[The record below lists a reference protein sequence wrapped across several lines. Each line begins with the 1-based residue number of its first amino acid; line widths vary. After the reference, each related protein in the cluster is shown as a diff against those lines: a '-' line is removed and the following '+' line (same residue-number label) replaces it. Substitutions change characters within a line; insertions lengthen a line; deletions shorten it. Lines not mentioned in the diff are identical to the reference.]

1 VLKCFSTNT
10 TQIMKITNIKSNK
23 FQKEQINLH
32 DGDVKL
38 FKRGNSG
45 IWQIKLKI
53 HNSGRYFRKSLKTRD
68 QALAIALAESKYE
81 ESSLKRLPAKNKMSR
96 GVSMSPSH
104 NDNVLI
110 LVEDPSLRDRL
121 ANLFK
126 RNFSVYTLGDIYEFN
141 GVSFE
146 NKIDLKMLQAFF
158 KFRRITTVILSRE
171 SVSFEQGVFL
181 DFILS
186 IKTKILNNNIKFYYL
201 NNGFKVDISDVHNHK
216 IKKIDISIELEHKHY
231 EIIDCATREYITH
244 IILGVSS
251 GLEFNFLNN
260 NNLKGQSPKIHLE
273 HNMNS
278 IIFTHIDD
286 IYNDICGYSSNK
298 QNKSNLII
306 NKFNN
311 IKEKNFIPIKEIK
324 ENKALYTIFDKASH
338 QHNCVFEAI
347 YRMNPNQHYGENSI
361 ANFRYNLGKSLASS
375 LPKDIQDQIDIVV
388 PVPETGKY
396 YAQGLSNQLNK
407 KYVEG
412 FYKNEKKG
420 RGFDIQDHDKRRAFL
435 YSKLGTISDLFIG
448 KSICLVDEAIF
459 TGATLKVATNL
470 LNEFDIKSC
479 FIAIPSPP
487 CVSKCPYDMMPER
500 NLLLEYQR
508 KESLAEYFNVEG
520 VFFIDAKNF
529 KSNTDRLNEFCST
542 CFD

>member
-1 VLKCFSTNT
+1 MNITNT
-10 TQIMKITNIKSNK
+10 NSNV
-23 FQKEQINLH
+23 FQKEQIDLYG
-32 DGDVKL
+32 GDVKL

-45 IWQIKLKI
+45 IWQIKIKI
-53 HNSGRYFRKSLKTRD
+53 HHSGKYFRKSLKTRD

-81 ESSLKRLPAKNKMSR
+81 ESSLKRLPTKNEHDKGKSILT
-96 GVSMSPSH
+96 SH
-104 NDNVLI
+104 DNNVLI
-110 LVEDPSLRDRL
+110 LVEDASLRDRL
-121 ANLFK
+121 TNLFK
-126 RNFSVYTLGDIYEFN
+126 RNFSVFTLDDIYVFN
-141 GVSFE
+141 DVSYE
-146 NKIDLKMLQAFF
+146 NKIDLEMLQAFF

-171 SVSFEQGVFL
+171 SASFEQGIFL

-186 IKTKILNNNIKFYYL
+186 IKTKIKNNSIKFYYL
-201 NNGFKVDISDVHNHK
+201 NNGFKVDISDAHNHK
-216 IKKIDISIELEHKHY
+216 IKKIDISIELENKHY
-231 EIIDCATREYITH
+231 DIVNCATREYRTH

-251 GLEFNFLNN
+251 SLEFNLLNKK
-260 NNLKGQSPKIHLE
+260 NLKGQSPKIYLE
-273 HNMNS
+273 HNMDS

-286 IYNDICGYSSNK
+286 IYNDICGYSSYTEH
-298 QNKSNLII
+298 KSNPIL

-311 IKEKNFIPIKEIK
+311 FKEKNFIPLKEIK
-324 ENKALYTIFDKASH
+324 ENKNLFTIFNKASH
-338 QHNCVFEAI
+338 QHNCVFEVI
-347 YRMNPNQHYGENSI
+347 YRMSPHQHYGENSI

-375 LPKDIQDQIDIVV
+375 IPNDIQDQIDIVV

-435 YSKLGTISDLFIG
+435 YSKLGTISDLLIG

-487 CVSKCPYDMMPER
+487 CGTKCPYDMMPER

-508 KESLAEYFNVEG
+508 KESLAEYFDVEG

-529 KSNTDRLNEFCST
+529 KSNTDYLNEFCST